1 MRLLLIRH
9 GETAHNA
16 EQLALGQ
23 ADVPLTERGIL
34 QARALARAAGA
45 GGEGEAAHLLTRFG
59 PIVAVYSS
67 PLERAVETASPLA
80 EALGL
85 VVQTERGLIEMDV
98 GEVEGQTM
106 AQLRERYPDF
116 LRAWLSDQLADVP
129 MPGGETLRQVQERA
143 WAAVEAIRARHP
155 DETVV
160 AVTHNFVIL
169 TLLCRVLGL
178 PLTHFRRF
186 RHDLAAVSVVELTK
200 ERQVILVLNDRCHL
214 QAEGLADASSWG
226 RA

>member
-23 ADVPLTERGIL
+23 ADVPLTERGRL
-34 QARALARAAGA
+34 QARALAEGLAGNEA
-45 GGEGEAAHLLTRFG
+45 GNGAPLLTRFG
-59 PIVAVYSS
+59 SIAAVYSS
-67 PLERAVETASPLA
+67 PLQRAADTATHVA

-85 VVQTERGLIEMDV
+85 AVQTEPGLIEMDV

-116 LRAWLSDQLADVP
+116 LRAWVSDQLADVP

-143 WAAVEAIRARHP
+143 WAAVEAIRERHQ
-155 DETVV
+155 DETVA

-200 ERQVILVLNDRCHL
+200 KRQVVLVLNDRCHL
-214 QAEGLADASSWG
+214 HAEGLAGGSSWG